1 MELEAPLDLNHA
13 PLVISGK
20 ITVVCS
26 LNLAL
31 PLKEATHGVIAWPR
45 LTLACGHS
53 LRIDPIIQALNR
65 LPLA

>member
-1 MELEAPLDLNHA
+1 MVAQAPLDLNHA
-13 PLVISGK
+13 PLVISDK
-20 ITVVCS
+20 IIVVCS

-45 LTLACGHS
+45 LTQACGHS

-65 LPLA
+65 HPPA